1 MTDDYNDIFL
11 PRLEQSE
18 IYSTLKKKCKAKDS
32 KVVGLI
38 NEAVHYAYQRTKTI
52 ITHMGEFTLH
62 DSDHLFRVLHIME
75 RLLLKKNIKQLSI
88 PELMLLILSAF
99 YHDIGMAADV
109 KEVLAWKKIW
119 DKKPIFIDI
128 EEENAFNEF
137 KLFYSARPDDQE
149 LITSLISKGEISKA
163 DTIKS
168 YLITEY
174 IRKTHSERAK
184 IIIRDNWNK
193 KIVFRSTDLTVELA
207 QLCFSHNE
215 DAHTLLNLDMD
226 LSFGNEIVACL
237 PLVGIILRLSD
248 ILDFD
253 GKRTPTILY
262 SHLYVKH
269 PVSIAEWNKHRDV
282 NSWEISP
289 RLIQFNAKCTHP
301 AIEASIRQFCD
312 IIDKELSVCYNLIS
326 VVNEANDKK
335 DRGINVKFPFQV
347 NRSKITTEKDIHNQP
362 QYIYR
367 DTHFTLSKTQV
378 VELLMGTKLY
388 GDPQV
393 ALRELIQN
401 SIDACLLRQAQEKK
415 WGQSYEPEITVKY
428 YEIDGDAILE
438 VDDNGTGMDQ
448 HIIDNYYSKVGSSF
462 YKSNE
467 FYNIKSETNATF
479 TPTSRFGIGILS
491 SFMVADTMI
500 VDTKKVYENHGSSDA
515 LNITVEGQESIF
527 WIKRGNRSLPGTTTS
542 LVLRKN
548 KNPWENMTGIKF
560 INSVESVITNPP
572 FKINIHTTGLQ
583 KYIDE
588 KSFASITSANLKDI
602 SWTEN
607 ENIKVLEIKIN
618 EFGIVGSTSIAILEE
633 NGIPV
638 EKIDLTARDIEIE
651 GENYTLEK
659 SITIGENIISV
670 VSKSI
675 SINELGEISSYDS
688 TSDTSRSKSQLSL
701 HGIEVPTNLFRYAFE
716 TKKNQVRISWPFP
729 LILVIDIC
737 GERDLDLNSSR
748 TEVLISDKWMSLE
761 EDLAFLIGKG
771 ISDQVTEEYWNQ
783 LKMILLKSSKSEE
796 FSRGIKRVEENW

>member
-18 IYSTLKKKCKAKDS
+18 IYSTLKKKCKGKDS
-32 KVVGLI
+32 KVIGLI
-38 NEAVHYAYQRTKTI
+38 DDAVYYAYQRTKTI
-52 ITHMGEFTLH
+52 ITHMGEYTLH

-99 YHDIGMAADV
+99 YHDIGMAPDV
-109 KEVLAWKKIW
+109 KEVLAWKKNW
-119 DKKPIFIDI
+119 DKEPTFIDI

-137 KLFYSARPDDQE
+137 KLFYSARIHEQE
-149 LITSLISKGEISKA
+149 SIASLNSKGEISKA

-184 IIIRDNWNK
+184 IIIRDKWNK

-207 QLCFSHNE
+207 QICFSHNE
-215 DAHTLLNLDMD
+215 DARTLLSLDMD

-237 PLVGIILRLSD
+237 PLIGIILRLSD

-262 SHLYVKH
+262 SHLYVRN

-289 RLIQFNAKCTHP
+289 KLIQFNARCTHP

-326 VVNEANDKK
+326 IVNEANIKK
-335 DRGINVKFPFQV
+335 ERGLDIKFPFQV
-347 NRSKITTEKDIHNQP
+347 SRSKIVTEKDIHNQP

-388 GDPQV
+388 GDPKV

-415 WGQSYEPEITVKY
+415 WGQIYEPEITVKY
-428 YEIDGDAILE
+428 FDLDGDTILE
-438 VDDNGTGMDQ
+438 VEDNGTGMDQ
-448 HIIDNYYSKVGSSF
+448 RIIDNYYSKVGSSF

-467 FYNIKSETNATF
+467 FYNIKADTKTTF

-491 SFMVADTMI
+491 SFMVADTLI

-527 WIKRGNRSLPGTTTS
+527 WIKKGARSLPGTTTK

-548 KNPWENMTGIKF
+548 KNPWDKMDEPEF
-560 INSVESVITNPP
+560 ISSVESVIINPP
-572 FKINIHTTGLQ
+572 FKINICTSAIQ
-583 KYIDE
+583 KYVDQT
-588 KSFASITSANLKDI
+588 SFKNISSESLKDR
-602 SWTEN
+602 SWGEN
-607 ENIKVLEIKIN
+607 ENIKVLEIKIDS
-618 EFGIVGSTSIAILEE
+618 FGIIGSASIAILEE
-633 NGIPV
+633 NEIPV
-638 EKIDLTARDIEIE
+638 KKIDLTSREIDIE
-651 GENYTLEK
+651 GEKYTLEK
-659 SITIGENIISV
+659 GISIGENIITIS
-670 VSKSI
+670 SKSI
-675 SINELGEISSYDS
+675 SINDLGEIKPYDS
-688 TSDTSRSKSQLSL
+688 NTEATRSKSQLSL
-701 HGIEVPTNLFRYAFE
+701 HGIEIPTNLFRYEFE

-748 TEVLISDKWMSLE
+748 TEVLISDKWISLE

-783 LKMILLKSSKSEE
+783 LKRILLKSSKSAE
-796 FSRGIKRVEENW
+796 FSRGINRVEESW

>member
-18 IYSTLKKKCKAKDS
+18 IYSVLKKKCRAKDS
-32 KVVGLI
+32 KVIGLI
-38 NEAVHYAYQRTKTI
+38 DEAVFYAYQRTKTI
-52 ITHMGEFTLH
+52 ITHMGEYTLH

-75 RLLLKKNIKQLSI
+75 RLLQKKNIKQLSI

-99 YHDIGMAADV
+99 YHDIGMAPDL
-109 KEVLAWKKIW
+109 KEVLAWKKVW
-119 DKKPIFIDI
+119 DDNPSFTDF
-128 EEENAFNEF
+128 EEENSFKEF
-137 KLFYSARPDDQE
+137 KRFYSARPDDQE
-149 LITSLISKGEISKA
+149 LIKSLNDKGEISKV

-184 IIIRDNWNK
+184 IIIRDNWDK
-193 KIVFRSTDLTVELA
+193 KIVFRTTDLTVELA
-207 QLCFSHNE
+207 QICFSHNE
-215 DAHTLLNLDMD
+215 DARTLLDMDMD
-226 LSFGNEIVACL
+226 LSFGNDIVACL
-237 PLVGIILRLSD
+237 PLIGIILRLSD

-253 GKRTPTILY
+253 GKRTPSVLY

-289 RLIQFNAKCTHP
+289 KLIQFNAKCTHP
-301 AIEASIRQFCD
+301 AIEASIRKFCD

-326 VVNEANDKK
+326 VVNEENGKK
-335 DRGINVKFPFQV
+335 NRDIDVKFPFQV
-347 NRSKITTEKDIHNQP
+347 NRSKIITDKDIDNQP
-362 QYIYR
+362 KYIYR

-415 WGQSYEPEITVKY
+415 WGQIYEPEITVKY
-428 YEIDGDAILE
+428 YELDGDAILE

-467 FYNIKSETNATF
+467 FYNIKAETNASF

-491 SFMVADTMI
+491 SFMVADTLV
-500 VDTKKVYENHGSSDA
+500 VDTKKVYENYGSSDA

-527 WIKRGNRSLPGTTTS
+527 WIKKGARSLPGTNTK
-542 LVLRKN
+542 LVLRNN
-548 KNPWENMTGIKF
+548 KNPWGKMTEERFIK
-560 INSVESVITNPP
+560 SVESVVLNPP
-572 FKINIHTTGLQ
+572 FKINIYTAGLQ
-583 KYIDE
+583 KYVDE
-588 KSFASITSANLKDI
+588 TSFKSITSANLKDQ
-602 SWTEN
+602 SWGEN
-607 ENIKVLEIKIN
+607 ENIKIFEIKIDSL
-618 EFGIVGSTSIAILEE
+618 GIIGSASTAILEE

-638 EKIDLTARDIEIE
+638 EKIDLTSREIEIE

-659 SITIGENIISV
+659 SISIGENIISV

-675 SINELGEISSYDS
+675 SINDLGEINSYDS
-688 TSDTSRSKSQLSL
+688 TTEVTRSKSQLSL
-701 HGIEVPTNLFRYAFE
+701 HGIEVPTNIFRYSFE

-737 GERDLDLNSSR
+737 GERDFDLNSPR
-748 TEVLISDKWMSLE
+748 TEVLITDKWISLE
-761 EDLAFLIGKG
+761 EDLAFLICKG
-771 ISDQVTEEYWNQ
+771 IADQVSDNYWEK
-783 LKMILLKSSKSEE
+783 LKVLLLNMSKSDA
-796 FSRGIKRVEENW
+796 FTRGVIRVNYNY